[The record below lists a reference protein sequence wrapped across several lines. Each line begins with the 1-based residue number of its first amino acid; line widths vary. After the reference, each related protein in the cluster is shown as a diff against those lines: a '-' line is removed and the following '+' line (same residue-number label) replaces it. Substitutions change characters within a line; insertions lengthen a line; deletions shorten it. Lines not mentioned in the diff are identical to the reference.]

1 MRGARVLS
9 GRRIPATLPV
19 RGEVMSTRNSLRRK
33 VVLALHVVRRES
45 GQKQLAHTLDVTES
59 SARIAGLNLLL
70 EPGEVIEIKRGA
82 LRSRF
87 EVVWMGAP
95 GSSLDG
101 QAGIRSLE
109 PGKSIW
115 GVDLPAD
122 ETDCAIDFNV
132 RDKQPPVR
140 TAPKKPAGKRHYER
154 FQCSGSV
161 SIKTVGAGYALHG
174 EVKDIS
180 EGGIYVELTAP
191 MAVGTE
197 VTIGLKMEGVWIEFA
212 GLVRTSYP
220 LVGMGIAFH
229 QLTDASREKLSALVN
244 KLKQKASD
252 ENSNFIVEFG
262 PSVSPEPE
270 SPQAPR
276 QPDMYSLRVLA
287 LACKTLANNYDKLK
301 DSHSSA
307 EIEELRLAIS
317 MLQQKLSPSRQP
329 ELVDFLAAL
338 PSGTA

>member
-1 MRGARVLS
+1 
-9 GRRIPATLPV
+9 
-19 RGEVMSTRNSLRRK
+19 MSTRSRLRRK
-33 VVLALHVVRRES
+33 VVLALHVVRREN
-45 GQKQLAHTLDVTES
+45 GQKQLAHTLDVTEG
-59 SARIAGLNLLL
+59 SARLGGLNLLL

-82 LRSRF
+82 LRARF

-95 GSSLDG
+95 GSALDG

-115 GVDLPAD
+115 GVDLPSDQA
-122 ETDCAIDFNV
+122 DCAVDV
-132 RDKQPPVR
+132 SLRDPQPTVR
-140 TAPKKPAGKRHYER
+140 TSSKLPSGKRHHER
-154 FQCSGSV
+154 FPCSGSV
-161 SIKTVGAGYALHG
+161 SIKTGGANYALHG

-180 EGGIYVELTAP
+180 EGGLYVEITAP

-229 QLTDASREKLSALVN
+229 KLTDASREKLSALVN
-244 KLKQKASD
+244 KLKLKAAD
-252 ENSNFIVEFG
+252 ETSNFIVEFG
-262 PSVSPEPE
+262 PTVNPEPE
-270 SPQAPR
+270 SQPPQR
-276 QPDMYSLRVLA
+276 HPDMYSLRVLA
-287 LACKTLANNYDKLK
+287 LACKTLANNFDKLR

-307 EIEELRLAIS
+307 EIEELRLAVTT
-317 MLQQKLSPSRQP
+317 LEQKLSPTRQP

>member
-1 MRGARVLS
+1 
-9 GRRIPATLPV
+9 
-19 RGEVMSTRNSLRRK
+19 MSTRSSFRRK

-59 SARIAGLNLLL
+59 SARLGGLNLLL

-82 LRSRF
+82 LRARF

-95 GSSLDG
+95 GSPLDG

-109 PGKSIW
+109 PGKTIW
-115 GVDLPAD
+115 GVDLPRD
-122 ETDCAIDFNV
+122 QGDCAMDVSV
-132 RDKQPPVR
+132 RNSKPPVR
-140 TAPKKPAGKRHYER
+140 KASDSPAGKRQYER
-154 FQCSGSV
+154 FLCSGSA
-161 SIKTVGAGYALHG
+161 SIRTMGASYALHG

-180 EGGIYVELTAP
+180 EGGLYVELTAP

-197 VTIGLKMEGVWIEFA
+197 VTIGLKMEGQWIEF
-212 GLVRTSYP
+212 GGVVRTSYP

-229 QLTDASREKLSALVN
+229 KLTDVNREKLTALVN
-244 KLKQKASD
+244 KLQQKAGN

-262 PSVSPEPE
+262 PTVAPE
-270 SPQAPR
+270 SESHQSPR
-276 QPDMYSLRVLA
+276 HPDMYSLRVLA
-287 LACKTLANNYDKLK
+287 LACKTLANNFDELK
-301 DSHSSA
+301 DGHSSA

>member
-1 MRGARVLS
+1 
-9 GRRIPATLPV
+9 
-19 RGEVMSTRNSLRRK
+19 MSTRSSLRRK
-33 VVLALHVVRRES
+33 VVLALHVVRREN
-45 GQKQLAHTLDVTES
+45 GQKQLAHTLDVTET
-59 SARIAGLNLLL
+59 SARLGGLNLLL
-70 EPGEVIEIKRGA
+70 EPGEIVEIKRGA
-82 LRSRF
+82 LRARF

-95 GSSLDG
+95 GSTLDG

-115 GVDLPAD
+115 GVDLPSD
-122 ETDCAIDFNV
+122 ESDCAMDVSLRNS
-132 RDKQPPVR
+132 QPPVHA
-140 TAPKKPAGKRHYER
+140 TSKPPCGKRHHER
-154 FQCSGSV
+154 YPCSGSV
-161 SIKTVGAGYALHG
+161 SLKTTGANYALHG

-197 VTIGLKMEGVWIEFA
+197 VTIGLKMEGVWIEFS

-229 QLTDASREKLSALVN
+229 QLTDSNREKLHALVN
-244 KLKQKASD
+244 KLKHKAAN

-270 SPQAPR
+270 VPQSPR
-276 QPDMYSLRVLA
+276 HPDMYSLRVLA

-307 EIEELRLAIS
+307 EIEELRLAVS
-317 MLQQKLSPSRQP
+317 QLQQKLSPARQP
-329 ELVDFLAAL
+329 ELVDFLASL

>member
-1 MRGARVLS
+1 
-9 GRRIPATLPV
+9 
-19 RGEVMSTRNSLRRK
+19 MSTRNSFRRK

-45 GQKQLAHTLDVTES
+45 GQKQLAHTLDVTET
-59 SARIAGLNLLL
+59 SARVGGLNLLL

-82 LRSRF
+82 LRARF

-115 GVDLPAD
+115 GVDLPED
-122 ETDCAIDFNV
+122 QTDCAVNLNV
-132 RDKQPPVR
+132 RNSQPPVR
-140 TAPKKPAGKRHYER
+140 TPSTLPAGKRHHER
-154 FQCSGSV
+154 YPCSGSV
-161 SIKTVGAGYALHG
+161 SIKTAGAGYAMHG

-197 VTIGLKMEGVWIEFA
+197 VKIGLKMEGLWIEFS

-229 QLTDASREKLSALVN
+229 QLTDTSRESLSALVN
-244 KLKQKASD
+244 KLKQKAAN

-262 PSVSPEPE
+262 PTVTPEVE
-270 SPQAPR
+270 VRQSPR

-287 LACKTLANNYDKLK
+287 LACKTLANNFDKLK

-307 EIEELRLAIS
+307 EIEELRLAVS
-317 MLQQKLSPSRQP
+317 TLQQKLSPSHQP

>member
-1 MRGARVLS
+1 
-9 GRRIPATLPV
+9 
-19 RGEVMSTRNSLRRK
+19 MSTRSSFRRK

-45 GQKQLAHTLDVTES
+45 GQKQLAHTLDVTET
-59 SARIAGLNLLL
+59 SARLGGLNLLL
-70 EPGEVIEIKRGA
+70 EAGEVIEIKRGA
-82 LRSRF
+82 RRARF

-95 GSSLDG
+95 GSPLDG
-101 QAGIRSLE
+101 QAGIRTLE

-122 ETDCAIDFNV
+122 QGDCAVDVSLRNS
-132 RDKQPPVR
+132 KPPVR
-140 TAPKKPAGKRHYER
+140 LASNSPAGKRHFER
-154 FQCSGSV
+154 YSCSGSA
-161 SIKTVGAGYALHG
+161 SIKTVEASFALHG

-180 EGGIYVELTAP
+180 EGGIYVEMTAP

-197 VTIGLKMEGVWIEFA
+197 VMIGLKMEDVWIEFA

-229 QLTDASREKLSALVN
+229 KLTEINREKLTALVN
-244 KLKQKASD
+244 KLKQRACSG
-252 ENSNFIVEFG
+252 NSNFIVEFG
-262 PSVSPEPE
+262 PSVASE
-270 SPQAPR
+270 SESH
-276 QPDMYSLRVLA
+276 QPAMHADIYSLRVLA
-287 LACKTLANNYDKLK
+287 LACKTLANNFDKLK
-301 DSHSSA
+301 DSHSSS

-317 MLQQKLSPSRQP
+317 MLQQKLSPARQP